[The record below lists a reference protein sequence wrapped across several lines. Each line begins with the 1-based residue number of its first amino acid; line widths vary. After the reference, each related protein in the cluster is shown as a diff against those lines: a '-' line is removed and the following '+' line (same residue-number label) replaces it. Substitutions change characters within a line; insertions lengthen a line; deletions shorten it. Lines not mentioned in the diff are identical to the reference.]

1 MQILE
6 ENLKPYC
13 RFSLFSFSGAADA
26 EIAGIVAIDENNSQT
41 SMIDI
46 LSDICKEIRKI
57 LMIPVTI
64 GIGHS
69 RTELGLICESFR
81 SALDALG
88 YCAIV
93 GSGSTIYINDVEPVN
108 TGKLQFTAEDESAL
122 IQAVKFGP
130 EEKIRSVVSGIIGR
144 MSDAKVHARQYQ
156 TYMFSTANCLVQL
169 IQQYDLEMGVLFG
182 DTGMGTD
189 PFMMI
194 RQVMNRE
201 KFSKWLLEAALRI
214 NGAMDQERDN
224 TTRQS
229 MERAK
234 RYIMENYQDPDL
246 SVEQVCRTL
255 HMSPAYFSTMFKK
268 ATGQTYIGYLTD
280 VRLNKAVELL
290 NKTDD
295 KTYVIAA
302 KVGYQEQNYFSYVFK
317 KKFGVSPTK
326 FSIFPMVSTSFVK
339 RLIRSPL
346 EFVS

>member
-1 MQILE
+1 M
-6 ENLKPYC
+6 
-13 RFSLFSFSGAADA
+13 
-26 EIAGIVAIDENNSQT
+26 
-41 SMIDI
+41 
-46 LSDICKEIRKI
+46 
-57 LMIPVTI
+57 
-64 GIGHS
+64 
-69 RTELGLICESFR
+69 
-81 SALDALG
+81 
-88 YCAIV
+88 
-93 GSGSTIYINDVEPVN
+93 
-108 TGKLQFTAEDESAL
+108 
-122 IQAVKFGP
+122 
-130 EEKIRSVVSGIIGR
+130 VSGIIGR

-326 FSIFPMVSTSFVK
+326 FRGS
-339 RLIRSPL
+339 RS
-346 EFVS
+346 